1 MVAPNHAYRIGRALQ
16 KVEDLLILTRATSKQ
31 VIDALGE
38 IQVIEE
44 EEFGEILEEVRSWID
59 YIKQYYKAISP
70 LDSEDRKALLE
81 DLESWSKKVEEII

>member
-1 MVAPNHAYRIGRALQ
+1 MIAPSHAYRIGRALQ
-16 KVEDLLILTRATSKQ
+16 KVEDLLLLTRATSKQ

-59 YIKQYYKAISP
+59 YIKQYYKTISP
-70 LDSEDRKALLE
+70 LDAEDRKALLE
-81 DLESWSKKVEEII
+81 DLESWSRKIEEII